1 MLVGDK
7 KLAMGEESKW
17 ACGFDTVDAM
27 RKDSLPREKSKGT
40 KTLLVWGKYLLFR
53 KGKGP
58 SKVEEPDVSNEGQE
72 GISLFSRGEWGS
84 PQGEHW

>member
-1 MLVGDK
+1 MKFYSPVPSGLRISGR
-7 KLAMGEESKW
+7 LGEESKW

-27 RKDSLPREKSKGT
+27 RKDSLPREKSKRT

-58 SKVEEPDVSNEGQE
+58 SKLDEPDVSNE
-72 GISLFSRGEWGS
+72 
-84 PQGEHW
+84 

>member
-1 MLVGDK
+1 MWIPGDGDHLK
-7 KLAMGEESKW
+7 FYSPVPSGLRVSGRLGEESKW
-17 ACGFDTVDAM
+17 ACGCDTTDAM

-58 SKVEEPDVSNEGQE
+58 GK
-72 GISLFSRGEWGS
+72 
-84 PQGEHW
+84 

>member
-7 KLAMGEESKW
+7 KLAMGEKSKW

-53 KGKGP
+53 KGK
-58 SKVEEPDVSNEGQE
+58 
-72 GISLFSRGEWGS
+72 
-84 PQGEHW
+84 

>member
-7 KLAMGEESKW
+7 KLAVGEESKW

-40 KTLLVWGKYLLFR
+40 
-53 KGKGP
+53 
-58 SKVEEPDVSNEGQE
+58 
-72 GISLFSRGEWGS
+72 
-84 PQGEHW
+84 

>member
-1 MLVGDK
+1 MWIPGGGDHLKFYSSALQVCVLVGDK

-58 SKVEEPDVSNEGQE
+58 SKVDEPDVSNE
-72 GISLFSRGEWGS
+72 
-84 PQGEHW
+84 